1 MVWNSLILV
10 ASDEHIAYWIF
21 DELKEILQNE
31 VNEKDI
37 ENHYCPQSSNMAWG
51 GGNPSSRLSVFF
63 SATKIF
69 TKKFLCLN
77 SFPLFLHFSVN
88 TNLTQELK
96 YIIPLDFPSP
106 RIGEA
111 WLQVLPYYN
120 VPNSYHLQSH
130 HVLNA
135 GSAYLSL
142 YVFLS

>member
-1 MVWNSLILV
+1 MESFLKDSPWQWKLASSYLTSPVSSCYLLWYQGDILPSIYALSLLNSC
-10 ASDEHIAYWIF
+10 Y
-21 DELKEILQNE
+21 
-31 VNEKDI
+31 
-37 ENHYCPQSSNMAWG
+37 
-51 GGNPSSRLSVFF
+51 PSSRLSVFF